1 MVRRGREKQRTL
13 LLLVIFVFNIKILGM
28 AVKIVSRGLM
38 IERISQQDLP

>member
-13 LLLVIFVFNIKILGM
+13 LLLVVFVFDIKILGM

>member
-13 LLLVIFVFNIKILGM
+13 LLLVIFVFDIKILGM